1 MFRYQLLI
9 SFLILTPCLSAASYL
24 NSCDLDIK
32 VTKLIPAKS
41 DCTEKKGDDNAQ
53 ESCTIQID
61 GKVINAA
68 PSGRADGGC
77 QRYIGNKSVFPLS
90 VTVDRVNFRP
100 GDVITVNRYMRDGHL
115 HPMSISTTFLGVKEK
130 DDYRYR

>member
-9 SFLILTPCLSAASYL
+9 SFLILTPCLSVASYL

-32 VTKLIPAKS
+32 VTKFISAKS
-41 DCTEKKGDDNAQ
+41 GCTEKKGDDNTQ
-53 ESCTIQID
+53 GSCTIQID
-61 GKVINAA
+61 GKVINAT

-77 QRYIGNKSVFPLS
+77 QSHIGNKSIFPLS
-90 VTVDRVNFRP
+90 ITVDRVNFRS

-115 HPMSISTTFLGVKEK
+115 HPMSISTTFLEVKEE